1 MLPRYSLFLGV
12 CLIAACTAS
21 AAKPQSGWYA
31 FNEGYALAVKQGKP
45 MVIDVYT
52 DWCHWCKV
60 MDKDTFANPAV
71 KKVLD
76 EKFIPIKI
84 NAESKTERVKYD
96 GKDLSAAEFA
106 AGAGVDG
113 YPTMLFMDKA
123 GKFVTKVPGFIKAPD
138 FLNMLEFMR
147 TESYKKQS
155 FEDFLKAKK

>member
-1 MLPRYSLFLGV
+1 MAPRLGLVLGV
-12 CLIAACTAS
+12 LLLGACAAS
-21 AAKPQSGWYA
+21 AAKGENGWYS
-31 FNEGYALAVKQGKP
+31 FNEGYAAAVKQGKP

-60 MDKDTFANPAV
+60 MDKDTFAAPAV

-84 NAESKTERVKYD
+84 NAESKSERIKFE

-113 YPTMLFMDKA
+113 YPTLLFMDKA
-123 GKFVTKVPGFIKAPD
+123 GKYVTKVPGFIKAPD
-138 FLNMLEFMR
+138 FLEMLEFIR
-147 TESYKKQS
+147 LEAYKKQS
-155 FEDFLKAKK
+155 FDDFLKSR